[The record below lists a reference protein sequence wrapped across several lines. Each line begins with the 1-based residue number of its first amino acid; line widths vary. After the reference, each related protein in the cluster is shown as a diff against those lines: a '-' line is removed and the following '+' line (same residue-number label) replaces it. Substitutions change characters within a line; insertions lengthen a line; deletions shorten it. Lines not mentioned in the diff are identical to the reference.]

1 MPALVRNPS
10 AIHATP
16 NRSPAHLSVS
26 SIRRNCTPMP
36 SDTTIDGTMRLATA
50 V

>member
-1 MPALVRNPS
+1 MPALVPNPS
-10 AIHATP
+10 AIHAMP
-16 NRSPAHLSVS
+16 SRSPAHLTGS
-26 SIRRNCTPMP
+26 SISRNCTPMP